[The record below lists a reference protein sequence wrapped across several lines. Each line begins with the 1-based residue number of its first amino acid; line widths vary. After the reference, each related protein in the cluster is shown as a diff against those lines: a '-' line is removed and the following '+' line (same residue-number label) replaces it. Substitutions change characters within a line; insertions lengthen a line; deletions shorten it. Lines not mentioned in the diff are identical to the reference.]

1 MTFRDILPI
10 EPEIMD
16 AMRKYEKTQ
25 PIMMFADYLDEQQR
39 KREDFI
45 IEEVYYNDEET
56 LESFSEKELQQ
67 LENRRRCLQSEMN
80 DENVLE
86 QMEKII
92 YDENDTDNEI
102 SQFEKDNE
110 KVFVK
115 SLYRI

>member
-10 EPEIMD
+10 DPEIMD
-16 AMRKYEKTQ
+16 AMRKCEKTK
-25 PIMMFADYLDEQQR
+25 PIMMLADYLDEQQR
-39 KREDFI
+39 KREDFDKKVFYD
-45 IEEVYYNDEET
+45 EEET
-56 LESFSEKELQQ
+56 LESFADKELQQ
-67 LENRRRCLQSEMN
+67 LENRRKCLQREIN

-115 SLYRI
+115 SLYRM